1 MSRRIQL
8 EREKRQLTQ
17 VRPCCGGAA
26 ATCAH
31 APRLQAAYAS
41 HVLSESQFA
50 ELEALQTPD
59 SMNFV
64 AEGAALSQS
73 APRSQVVAWAHRA
86 PARAAQ

>member
-41 HVLSESQFA
+41 HVPIPSILGSLTGLAS
-50 ELEALQTPD
+50 LC
-59 SMNFV
+59 V
-64 AEGAALSQS
+64 
-73 APRSQVVAWAHRA
+73 PRERNQ
-86 PARAAQ
+86 